1 MALAEI
7 DAFTKHWFP
16 LLNERDQVKAE
27 KLVAKRFEEAR
38 ASRSSKEAA

>member
-7 DAFTKHWFP
+7 DAFTKHRFP

>member
-16 LLNERDQVKAE
+16 LLNERDLVKAE
-27 KLVAKRFEEAR
+27 KLVAKRFEQAKANR
-38 ASRSSKEAA
+38 TRKAA